1 MAKRSK
7 KSSNKRATEVPTEPD
22 TVEDAVVVSETGP
35 EDDTLDAALAD
46 EAKEAAEAVDD
57 ALTDDTA
64 AEPVAEDAVV
74 DEAPV
79 ADGSVDEPPLEDP
92 VDEPT
97 PAPVVAPAEPVQKVG
112 FVPLAFGGLVAG
124 GIGYGAALLG
134 AGDNTDMQ
142 ALLEAQAERIET
154 LSAEVAALPD
164 TIELPE
170 VPDIAPLQGAVET
183 LQAEAAALAGAQ
195 EGIATETAEAASAA
209 AAASAAL
216 GAIDERLT
224 AVERAPGEDGA
235 VTDTAI
241 ASFERELAGLRE
253 ELASQESRMVEV
265 AETATAQLA
274 ATREAATA
282 ELTAAREAAAADLA
296 AVRAEAEAEEAAA
309 RAEAEAALAAAAV
322 SELRVAVEAGTPFE
336 EAVSKL
342 AEVGVDVPEAI
353 SAAAVDGVQTQTALI
368 GAFPDLARA
377 ALDTARAEGSGDS
390 GSGGVGAFFRDQ
402 LGARS
407 VEPREGD
414 DPDAVLS
421 RAEAAAG
428 AGDLDAALTEIGA
441 LPDTVQAVFADWVA
455 QAESRAAVIA
465 ALSELDTSV
474 N

>member
-7 KSSNKRATEVPTEPD
+7 KSSNKRVSTTPTEPD

-35 EDDTLDAALAD
+35 EDETLDTALAD
-46 EAKEAAEAVDD
+46 EAKEALD
-57 ALTDDTA
+57 
-64 AEPVAEDAVV
+64 AEPVEDIVG
-74 DEAPV
+74 DELAAKPEPI
-79 ADGSVDEPPLEDP
+79 ADETP
-92 VDEPT
+92 VDERAPEEPPVEET
-97 PAPVVAPAEPVQKVG
+97 VVEPGPDPVVAPAEPAQKSG
-112 FVPLAFGGLVAG
+112 FVPLAIGGLVAG

-134 AGDNTDMQ
+134 AGDNTEMQ
-142 ALLEAQAERIET
+142 ALIEAQAERIET

-170 VPDIAPLQGAVET
+170 VPDIAPLQGAVEI
-183 LQAEAAALAGAQ
+183 LQTEAAALAGAQ
-195 EGIATETAEAASAA
+195 DGIATETAEATSAA
-209 AAASAAL
+209 AAVSEAL

-322 SELRVAVEAGTPFE
+322 SELRVAVESGAPFD
-336 EAVSKL
+336 EAVASL
-342 AEVGVDVPEAI
+342 TEVGVDVPEAI
-353 SAAAVDGVQTQTALI
+353 SSAAADGVQTQAALI

-377 ALDTARAEGSGDS
+377 ALDTARDEGAGDS
-390 GSGGVGAFFRDQ
+390 GSGGVGSFFRDQ

-428 AGDLDAALTEIGA
+428 AGDLDAALTEIDA
-441 LPDTVQAVFADWVA
+441 LPDSVKAVFADWAA
-455 QAESRAAVIA
+455 QADSRDAVLA
-465 ALSELDTSV
+465 ALTELDASV